1 MSKRPKGADLLSNQ
15 ILLCLAERPQSH
27 PELSY
32 MLKRTIG
39 CIRTV
44 NNMNRSLDY
53 IEPIGK
59 SMNRAAGPVR
69 WRLTKHGQEHVR
81 ILQEN
86 VQRVR
91 ASA

>member
-1 MSKRPKGADLLSNQ
+1 MSKRPKGVNLLSNQ

-69 WRLTKHGQEHVR
+69 WRLTEHGREHVR
-81 ILQEN
+81 ILKEN
-86 VQRVR
+86 AQTVSV
-91 ASA
+91 SE